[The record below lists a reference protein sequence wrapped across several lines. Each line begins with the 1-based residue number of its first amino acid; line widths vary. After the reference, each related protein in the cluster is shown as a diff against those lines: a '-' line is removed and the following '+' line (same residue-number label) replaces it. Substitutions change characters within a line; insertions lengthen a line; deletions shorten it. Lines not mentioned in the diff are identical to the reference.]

1 MRWLSACYLGSI
13 RECVLSIYLLC
24 VGSRPATSGLY
35 VSACFLSTYCA
46 LALGL
51 LPRVN
56 TWVRAFYLLIVHWLS
71 ACYLGS
77 IRGCVLSIYL
87 LCVGSRPATSGQY
100 VSAYFLSTYC
110 ALALGLLPRVNTWVR
125 AFYLLIVHWLSAC
138 YLGSIRGCVLSTYLL
153 CIGSRPATSGQ
164 YVGAC
169 FLSTYCSLALGLLPR
184 VYT

>member
-35 VSACFLSTYCA
+35 VSACFLPTYCALALGLLPRVNTWGRAFYLLIVHWLSVCYLGSIRECVLSIYLLCIGSRPATSGLYVSACFLPTYCA

-71 ACYLGS
+71 VCYLGS
-77 IRGCVLSIYL
+77 IRECVLSIYL
-87 LCVGSRPATSGQY
+87 LCIGFRPATSGQY
-100 VSAYFLSTYC
+100 VSACFLSTYC
-110 ALALGLLPRVNTWVR
+110 ALGLGLL
-125 AFYLLIVHWLSAC
+125 H
-138 YLGSIRGCVLSTYLL
+138 
-153 CIGSRPATSGQ
+153 
-164 YVGAC
+164 
-169 FLSTYCSLALGLLPR
+169 R